1 MKKVVSFL
9 LSLTLAFSLAAC
21 SSPASGS
28 TSAGDSSSASASVS
42 SSSQQDAVQA
52 KPTTDR
58 SGASITLP
66 DSVGTIISMAP
77 SITQTLLDLGCGD
90 AIIATDVHSAKLE
103 GVTEGLPAFEMMT
116 PDAEQ
121 MAALN
126 PDVVFVS
133 SISSRDGTNPFQP
146 LIDLGISVVCI
157 PTSATIDDIYEDI
170 SFIGQVMGRTQEAD
184 AVNANLRSQLE
195 EIAQLAASVPEKKT
209 VYFEIS
215 PAPYAYSTGTGTYLD
230 EMIQLVGG
238 INILA
243 TADGEGGWMSVDPE
257 IVVDANP
264 DVIFTNVPGEGVV
277 DEIKNR
283 DGWNEVTAVKNG
295 DIYLIDNNASSLP
308 NENIVIAL
316 WEMGQALYP
325 DVFVK

>member
-116 PDAEQ
+116 P
-121 MAALN
+121 M
-126 PDVVFVS
+126 PS
-133 SISSRDGTNPFQP
+133 SWPP
-146 LIDLGISVVCI
+146 
-157 PTSATIDDIYEDI
+157 
-170 SFIGQVMGRTQEAD
+170 
-184 AVNANLRSQLE
+184 
-195 EIAQLAASVPEKKT
+195 
-209 VYFEIS
+209 
-215 PAPYAYSTGTGTYLD
+215 STP
-230 EMIQLVGG
+230 M
-238 INILA
+238 
-243 TADGEGGWMSVDPE
+243 
-257 IVVDANP
+257 
-264 DVIFTNVPGEGVV
+264 
-277 DEIKNR
+277 
-283 DGWNEVTAVKNG
+283 
-295 DIYLIDNNASSLP
+295 
-308 NENIVIAL
+308 
-316 WEMGQALYP
+316 
-325 DVFVK
+325 